1 MTAIRTLLAFDF
13 GEVRIGVAVGN
24 TLTESA
30 EPLTVLDSVP
40 TARRFA
46 AIADLIAQWEPAA
59 LVVGRPVHPDGAAHE
74 MTLRC
79 ERFSRQLAGRF
90 GLPVH
95 LTDERYSSA
104 QAASDGAREDALD
117 AEAAAIILRQYLAQ
131 PSP

>member
-30 EPLTVLDSVP
+30 EPITVLDSVP

-90 GLPVH
+90 GLPVY

-104 QAASDGAREDALD
+104 QAASDGARADALD